1 MIQVPASLKQE
12 IQKLRGRRLKARV
25 RIDYSDVNI
34 DNTIVGFSNGLATG
48 TYVDQTFNGK
58 ENVSAKW
65 LSLDG
70 AWILDGTYAIGP
82 LTPSEQARLEIGW
95 WSDALSQADG
105 TFLDSDAVLYGEAL
119 YSEEVFDFK
128 TTPPELGLSFIPRT
142 FSDLRISFDN
152 MREEFAED
160 FDVVFYDSEN
170 VEMFRQEVRGNSG
183 FRYIATVPTQ
193 NLVSII
199 RFFPLKWSRPGSHA
213 KVAELVTSVSDLYQ
227 GEDLISLD
235 VIENR
240 GVETRG
246 NPIGSTASGQCVVT
260 LYNRDRVFDFD
271 NESSKLFNL
280 VRENVRIIPQIG
292 DGETWVPLGVFFA
305 RAWDISKTDITVRVT
320 GLDRMALLQQ
330 SVYDKSEIIQAP
342 EDEDFNVTTTA
353 DWQAGIL
360 DSLVAVDN
368 TIRLE
373 L

>member
-1 MIQVPASLKQE
+1 MIQLPLALKQE

-34 DNTIVGFSNGLATG
+34 DNTIVGFSNGFAPG
-48 TYVDQTFNGK
+48 TYVEQTFNGK
-58 ENVSAKW
+58 EDVSSKW

-70 AWILDGTYAIGP
+70 AWILDGTYGIGP
-82 LTPSEQARLEIGW
+82 VTPSEQNRLEIGW
-95 WSDALSQADG
+95 WSEYLSLADG
-105 TFLDSDAVLYGEAL
+105 SFADSEAVLYGEAL
-119 YSEEVFDFK
+119 YSEEVYDFK
-128 TTPPELGLSFIPRT
+128 STPPELGLSFIPRT

-160 FDVVFYDSEN
+160 FDVVFYDTDN
-170 VEMFRQEVRGNSG
+170 QEMYRQEVRGNTG

-213 KVAELVTSVSDLYQ
+213 KVAELVTSVTDLYE
-227 GEDLISLD
+227 GEDLISLE

-240 GVETRG
+240 GIESQG

-260 LYNRDRVFDFD
+260 LYNRDRLFDFD

-292 DGETWVPLGVFFA
+292 DGETWIPLGVFFA

-342 EDEDFNVTTTA
+342 DDESFSVNTTA
-353 DWQAGIL
+353 EWSAGIL
-360 DSLVAVDN
+360 DGAVAVDDE
-368 TIRLE
+368 IRLD